1 MCMADHNSL
10 ISAKLNE
17 QQNCLDSLTGI
28 LNDELHA
35 IASRRGEG
43 LKEIAQQ
50 KMSFLNKL
58 SLLDKELNTL
68 IANNDEKSDEVKELI
83 TSVRSKLQACQKQND
98 VNAQAAHQAQLSV
111 KHLKGILI
119 GAPSS
124 MTYDQA
130 GGEVNTNGQ
139 LVRNLKA

>member
-1 MCMADHNSL
+1 MADHNSL
-10 ISAKLNE
+10 IIVKLNE
-17 QQNCLDSLTGI
+17 QGKCLDSLATL
-28 LNDELHA
+28 LNDELTA

-50 KMSFLNKL
+50 KMPFLTKL
-58 SLLDKELNTL
+58 NSLDKELNKL
-68 IANNDEKSDEVKELI
+68 IANNDELSDEVPDLI
-83 TSVRSKLQACQKQND
+83 SIVRSKLEKCKKQND
-98 VNAQAAHQAQLSV
+98 VNAHAAHQAQLSV
-111 KHLKGILI
+111 KQLKEILI

-130 GGEVNTNGQ
+130 GSEVNTNSQ

>member
-1 MCMADHNSL
+1 MADHNSL
-10 ISAKLNE
+10 ITIKLNE
-17 QQNCLDSLTGI
+17 QHNCLESLNI
-28 LNDELHA
+28 LLNDELTS

-50 KMSFLNKL
+50 KMSFLTTL
-58 SLLDKELNTL
+58 SSLDKELNKL
-68 IANNDEKSDEVKELI
+68 IANNDEQTTEITDLI
-83 TSVRSKLQACQKQND
+83 KLIRSKLEQCQKQNE
-98 VNAQAAHQAQLSV
+98 VNAHAAHQAQLSV
-111 KHLKGILI
+111 KQLKDILI

-130 GGEVNTNGQ
+130 GSVINTDNN

>member
-1 MCMADHNSL
+1 MADHNSL
-10 ISAKLNE
+10 ITIKLNE
-17 QQNCLDSLTGI
+17 QHNCLESLNI
-28 LNDELHA
+28 LLNDELTS

-50 KMSFLNKL
+50 KMSFLTTL
-58 SLLDKELNTL
+58 SNLDKELNKL
-68 IANNDEKSDEVKELI
+68 IANNDEQTTEITDLI
-83 TSVRSKLQACQKQND
+83 KLIRSKLEQCQKQNE
-98 VNAQAAHQAQLSV
+98 VNAHAAHQAQLSV
-111 KHLKGILI
+111 KQLKDILI

-130 GGEVNTNGQ
+130 GSVINTDNN

>member
-1 MCMADHNSL
+1 MADHNSL
-10 ISAKLNE
+10 ITIKLNE
-17 QQNCLDSLTGI
+17 QHNCLESLNI
-28 LNDELHA
+28 LLNDELTS

-50 KMSFLNKL
+50 KMSFLTTL
-58 SLLDKELNTL
+58 SNLDKELNKL
-68 IANNDEKSDEVKELI
+68 IANNDKQTTEITDLI
-83 TSVRSKLQACQKQND
+83 KLIRNKLEQCQKQNE
-98 VNAQAAHQAQLSV
+98 VNAHAAHQAQLSV
-111 KHLKGILI
+111 KQLKSILI

-130 GGEVNTNGQ
+130 GSVINTDNN

>member
-1 MCMADHNSL
+1 MADHNSL
-10 ISAKLNE
+10 IIVKLNE
-17 QQNCLDSLTGI
+17 QEKCLDSLATL
-28 LNDELHA
+28 LNDELTA

-50 KMSFLNKL
+50 KMSFLIKL
-58 SLLDKELNTL
+58 NSLDKELNKL
-68 IANNDEKSDEVKELI
+68 IANNDEQSDEVPDLI
-83 TSVRSKLQACQKQND
+83 SVVRSKLEKCKKQND
-98 VNAQAAHQAQLSV
+98 VNAHAAHQAQLSV
-111 KHLKGILI
+111 KQLKEILI

-130 GGEVNTNGQ
+130 GSEVNTNSQ

>member
-1 MCMADHNSL
+1 MR
-10 ISAKLNE
+10 E
-17 QQNCLDSLTGI
+17 
-28 LNDELHA
+28 
-35 IASRRGEG
+35 
-43 LKEIAQQ
+43 
-50 KMSFLNKL
+50 
-58 SLLDKELNTL
+58 
-68 IANNDEKSDEVKELI
+68 
-83 TSVRSKLQACQKQND
+83 LQACQKQND